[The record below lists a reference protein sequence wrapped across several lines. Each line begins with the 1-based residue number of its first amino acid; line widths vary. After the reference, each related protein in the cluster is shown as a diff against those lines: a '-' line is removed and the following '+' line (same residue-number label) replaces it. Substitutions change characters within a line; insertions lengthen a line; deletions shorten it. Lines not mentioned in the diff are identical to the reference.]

1 MGLFGLGKKKSAP
14 EPEKDPLDC
23 TDRDT
28 NWYLSEE
35 GKACWEE
42 AESHVKEMVDY
53 VNEKGLNG
61 KTLYDYLDY
70 EYMSL
75 PLFPMKFVYEYLK
88 SDFEVKLHL
97 YDYEFS
103 YPILAL
109 FLSGEANDNLSGPN
123 RKIQLNYP
131 NFLDWDK
138 NPLLKYFYA
147 GKFKMFYSEDRT
159 LGFVPLNLYHLITVI
174 RYIDSVA
181 TEKDEDANEESWVS
195 DPKIFV
201 KNNIYTH
208 IVESLPDKVV
218 EENIRK
224 AAKYPELLTF

>member
-1 MGLFGLGKKKSAP
+1 MGLFGFGKKSHVQ
-14 EPEKDPLDC
+14 EREKDPLDC

-28 NWYLSEE
+28 EWYLSEE

-42 AESHVKEMVDY
+42 AESHVKEMIDY

-61 KTLYDYLDY
+61 KTLYDYLDD

-88 SDFEVKLHL
+88 SDIEVACYLD
-97 YDYEFS
+97 DYEFA

-109 FLSGEANDNLSGPN
+109 FLSGEADDNLSDAN
-123 RKIQLNYP
+123 RKIQFNYP

-147 GKFKMFYSEDRT
+147 KKFKMFYSEDET
-159 LGFVPLNLYHLITVI
+159 LDFVPLNLNHLITVI

-201 KNNIYTH
+201 KKNIYTH
-208 IVESLPDKVV
+208 IVESLPNKVV
-218 EENIRK
+218 EENMKK
-224 AAKYPELLTF
+224 AAKYPELLIF